1 MNILTINLALSTLVF
16 WIAARLYVLPKLQDY
31 EARAILLPI
40 LLLHSLRHLGR
51 PLRDRRKAVFLS
63 HSHRPGCPLLTQS
76 GHQLQYVPNSF
87 KCDILIRPAADMRG
101 REPITLLGGAAA
113 TWPIAAPR
121 AASVAK
127 APRGRAHEYRD
138 GASVGPG
145 TGTGSATTDLERG
158 YQPPDRYP
166 QQRRRQEKRT

>member
-87 KCDILIRPAADMRG
+87 KCDILIRPAALPGRG
-101 REPITLLGGAAA
+101 HARPGTHHASWRRCRHLANR
-113 TWPIAAPR
+113 R
-121 AASVAK
+121 AARSK
-127 APRGRAHEYRD
+127 RRK
-138 GASVGPG
+138 GPAWAC
-145 TGTGSATTDLERG
+145 S
-158 YQPPDRYP
+158 
-166 QQRRRQEKRT
+166 

>member
-63 HSHRPGCPLLTQS
+63 HSHRPGCPLLARS
-76 GHQLQYVPNSF
+76 GHWRADLVLSHF
-87 KCDILIRPAADMRG
+87 LSASLLLTLSISACDNLVIIPARLV
-101 REPITLLGGAAA
+101 IF
-113 TWPIAAPR
+113 
-121 AASVAK
+121 
-127 APRGRAHEYRD
+127 
-138 GASVGPG
+138 
-145 TGTGSATTDLERG
+145 
-158 YQPPDRYP
+158 
-166 QQRRRQEKRT
+166 RRQTENQF

>member
-1 MNILTINLALSTLVF
+1 MPFRNPRQRSE
-16 WIAARLYVLPKLQDY
+16 R
-31 EARAILLPI
+31 
-40 LLLHSLRHLGR
+40 LGR

-76 GHQLQYVPNSF
+76 GQPQYVPNSF

-166 QQRRRQEKRT
+166 QQRRRQEKREHDLCGISVPKAAATGPRQRDGIRGSG

>member
-63 HSHRPGCPLLTQS
+63 HSHRPGCPLLTQR

-87 KCDILIRPAADMRG
+87 KCDILIRPAALPGRG
-101 REPITLLGGAAA
+101 HARPGTHRHLANR
-113 TWPIAAPR
+113 R
-121 AASVAK
+121 AARSNRRK
-127 APRGRAHEYRD
+127 RRAW
-138 GASVGPG
+138 ACS
-145 TGTGSATTDLERG
+145 
-158 YQPPDRYP
+158 
-166 QQRRRQEKRT
+166 